1 MVKRYNK
8 IYAKKNGDLY
18 VDTPLGR
25 VTMGI
30 FPDRITVFI
39 KTSGH
44 EPMIKWSLL
53 EAMFEE
59 LKYPTELDEDDE
71 Y

>member
-1 MVKRYNK
+1 
-8 IYAKKNGDLY
+8 
-18 VDTPLGR
+18 
-25 VTMGI
+25 MGI

-59 LKYPTELDEDDE
+59 LKYTTELGEDDG